1 MKTALACLGSVAL
14 VMWLLG
20 SFGALDFYVCVG
32 PVGKCVPNVTTKEN
46 HE

>member
-20 SFGALDFYVCVG
+20 SFGALDFHICIG
-32 PVGKCVPNVTTKEN
+32 APGSCHFAKE
-46 HE
+46 